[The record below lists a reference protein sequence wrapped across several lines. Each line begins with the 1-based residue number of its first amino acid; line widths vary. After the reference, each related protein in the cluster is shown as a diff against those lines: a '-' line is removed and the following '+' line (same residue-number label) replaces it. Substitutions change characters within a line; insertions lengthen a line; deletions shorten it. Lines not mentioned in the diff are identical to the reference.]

1 MRRTCALVVCLL
13 ALSIPT
19 PSEAGGFELRLG
31 AYFPRADTG
40 AENDLFL
47 DLDELFGVRGSDWNA
62 FSGGIEFSA
71 ELGSFVEA
79 GVRVDWSQR
88 TLQTSYLDFV
98 DGDGQE
104 IRQTLRLAL
113 VPVGATLRLI
123 PTGPNRVAPYVAV
136 GGDLY
141 YYRYEEWGDFV
152 DFFDDELPIV
162 DDSFISDGT
171 TFGWHVALGIR
182 IPITYDISLT
192 AEVKRQWAETEMN
205 DDFFQ
210 NRLDLTGTSAT
221 LGFRVRF

>member
-1 MRRTCALVVCLL
+1 MRRICALVVCLL

-31 AYFPRADTG
+31 GYFPRADTG

-88 TLQTSYLDFV
+88 TQQTSYLEFV

-104 IRQTLRLAL
+104 IRQTLRLRV

-123 PTGPNRVAPYVAV
+123 PTGPNRIAPYVAV
-136 GGDLY
+136 GEISTTTATRSGATSSISSTMSFQSSTI
-141 YYRYEEWGDFV
+141 RSSPTARHSAGMWPWGSAFRS
-152 DFFDDELPIV
+152 P
-162 DDSFISDGT
+162 T
-171 TFGWHVALGIR
+171 
-182 IPITYDISLT
+182 
-192 AEVKRQWAETEMN
+192 
-205 DDFFQ
+205 
-210 NRLDLTGTSAT
+210 TSAS
-221 LGFRVRF
+221 RRR